1 MICDAVEAAS
11 RTLEDHSFESLS
23 DLVDKI
29 VEIQTRA
36 HQYDQSELSLKEIA
50 AVKEELKI
58 KLANIYHARI
68 AYPERGK

>member
-11 RTLEDHSFESLS
+11 RTLEEYSIDSIS

-29 VEIQTRA
+29 VEIQTRG

-50 AVKEELKI
+50 AVKEELKV

>member
-1 MICDAVEAAS
+1 
-11 RTLEDHSFESLS
+11 
-23 DLVDKI
+23 LVDKI